1 MNKSLLNTAL
11 KSLIPNT
18 ETYEERC
25 YVFKQTKNMEPKR
38 KNHWKIACFES
49 TAYSFSYFPSFV
61 YNTKFEY
68 INIPP
73 LVLCHLE
80 VINVRDFACQESY
93 RHIYT
98 LMAPSKTKIGR
109 LSQTFTV
116 YICEIE
122 SFASR
127 VVRLEGICN
136 QYWEK
141 SQERWKRDS
150 RHSVVW
156 SINNCSSNGLLLTP
170 FSIVTSPLSLKSIQF
185 D

>member
-49 TAYSFSYFPSFV
+49 SAYSFSYCPSFV

-98 LMAPSKTKIGR
+98 LMAPNQNKDQPSEPDIYSIYLWNRIICFKGCAGGRDLQSVLREGAGKMKT
-109 LSQTFTV
+109 
-116 YICEIE
+116 
-122 SFASR
+122 
-127 VVRLEGICN
+127 
-136 QYWEK
+136 W
-141 SQERWKRDS
+141 
-150 RHSVVW
+150 
-156 SINNCSSNGLLLTP
+156 
-170 FSIVTSPLSLKSIQF
+170 
-185 D
+185 